1 MPGCAS
7 GQHILERHVAAQTDR
22 QVLFGFLDFCTR
34 RVIRFGCQVRLL
46 SLSCLSA
53 DEPAPPQLTQKRHSV
68 AVEVNVPSG
77 ALV

>member
-1 MPGCAS
+1 MADPSTGGAS
-7 GQHILERHVAAQTDR
+7 GQHILERHVGAQTDR

-53 DEPAPPQLTQKRHSV
+53 DEPVQPQLTQ
-68 AVEVNVPSG
+68 AV
-77 ALV
+77 